1 MLSAS
6 LFGGILLG
14 CLVVALLGAS
24 LVSGVLSAGM
34 ILGSLVFELLGASLV
49 AGGTISVSLVGGM
62 VSASLV
68 GGTIS
73 ASLVGGMVSA
83 SLLLGGM
90 LSASAGGV
98 FSSFTMSSV
107 SLLRLY
113 LLSFTLLLTTC
124 NSATCLFR
132 AMESF
137 FKLVEACHSCSHVF
151 LELQVISDWFH
162 KLQTKYRRQR
172 WRSLSYYK
180 FAKI

>member
-6 LFGGILLG
+6 LFGGIILG

-24 LVSGVLSAGM
+24 LVSGMLSAGM
-34 ILGSLVFELLGASLV
+34 ILGSLVFELLEASLVASLV
-49 AGGTISVSLVGGM
+49 AGGTISV
-62 VSASLV
+62 
-68 GGTIS
+68 
-73 ASLVGGMVSA
+73 SLVGGMVSA

-151 LELQVISDWFH
+151 LELQV
-162 KLQTKYRRQR
+162 R
-172 WRSLSYYK
+172 
-180 FAKI
+180 

>member
-6 LFGGILLG
+6 LFGGIILG

-73 ASLVGGMVSA
+73 ASLQLVFLAVCSRLVLVG
-83 SLLLGGM
+83 
-90 LSASAGGV
+90 
-98 FSSFTMSSV
+98 
-107 SLLRLY
+107 
-113 LLSFTLLLTTC
+113 
-124 NSATCLFR
+124 
-132 AMESF
+132 
-137 FKLVEACHSCSHVF
+137 CSHHSPCHLCRCCAF
-151 LELQVISDWFH
+151 TCF
-162 KLQTKYRRQR
+162 
-172 WRSLSYYK
+172 RSRS
-180 FAKI
+180 F